1 MRRVR
6 DYLLGFAV
14 GIAIVAAGILISD
27 YVRQRLEARAADAR
41 KSECIGEVLKT
52 DAPVANLAAMAV
64 ICVEDQ

>member
-27 YVRQRLEARAADAR
+27 YGRQWLEERAAEAR
-41 KSECIGEVLKT
+41 KSECIDRAMKT